1 MTEKKKKLPKIDTMI
16 EAGEQIGEGVKK
28 VAPAEVDA
36 VIDRGVQIAKAG
48 NYLKKALGSIFGK
61 SKLF

>member
-1 MTEKKKKLPKIDTMI
+1 MDKKKKKPTIDEMI

-28 VAPAEVDA
+28 VTPAEIDT
-36 VIDRGVQIAKAG
+36 VIDRGVQMAKAG
-48 NYLKKALGSIFGK
+48 SLLKKMFGSLFGK